1 MLNFVGLGLYDER
14 SVTIA
19 GRDAIQSADAVFA
32 EFYTSDLVAA
42 TVQDLEDYH
51 DVSIDVRDRAGVEQ
65 DPGPILA
72 AAEDGTA
79 AFLTAGDPAVS
90 TTHVDLRLRAHDRGI
105 DTRLYQAPT
114 AQTAASG
121 LTGLQSYR
129 FGKATTI
136 PFPRVHGGDGVPD
149 SVLETLQ
156 ENQSRGLHTIAYLD
170 IKTEA
175 EGMLPGEAAAS
186 LLATH
191 WRADAL
197 GVVVGQAGSPEP
209 TVQAD
214 RLDELADGS
223 FGAPPHMLVIPGE
236 LHPIEEESLVAFAD
250 APIEML

>member
-14 SVTIA
+14 SVTVA

-32 EFYTSDLVAA
+32 EFYTSHLVAA
-42 TVQDLEDYH
+42 TVQDLETYH

-65 DPGPILA
+65 DPEPILA
-72 AAEDGTA
+72 AAEEGEA
-79 AFLTAGDPAVS
+79 AFLTAGDPSVS

-105 DTRLYQAPT
+105 ETRLYQAPT

-136 PFPRVHGGDGVPD
+136 PFPRVHGGDGVPT
-149 SVLETLQ
+149 SVVETIQ
-156 ENQSRGLHTIAYLD
+156 ENRSRGLHTIAYLD
-170 IKTEA
+170 IKAEA
-175 EGMLPGEAAAS
+175 EGMLPGEEAAS

-191 WRADAL
+191 WRGDVL
-197 GVVVGQAGSPEP
+197 GVVVGQAGSPSP

-214 RLDELADGS
+214 RLDALAERS
-223 FGAPPHMLVIPGE
+223 FGPPPHMLVIPGE

-250 APIEML
+250 APADLL